1 MGTNKES
8 RNCDDCDTKFD
19 YDSSI
24 KGGNFFLHIPLE
36 NQLKQL
42 ISDPEL
48 YKILTNRNLE
58 VLSQSSEISD
68 ITTGKLYRNLINKH
82 GMSSNDISLT
92 WNADGIPVFKSSQY
106 SIWPIQCMVNELP
119 PHLRPSNILLTG
131 LWFGRTKPK
140 MNTFL
145 EAFVRE
151 CKQLEE
157 NGLCLSGES
166 IPRRVFVLIC
176 SSDSPARAM
185 LKNCKQFNGKCGC
198 DWCEH
203 EGVPVVH
210 NRGPPT
216 RYYSQRGTPSL
227 RTSHNQAQ
235 YAIRAESLNEPVKGV
250 KGLSVVD
257 VLPTFDTVNG
267 FTPEYMHSVCQGVGR
282 QLSNHWFDSANH
294 AEDFYLG
301 RKANKVDERLAAIS
315 PPSEITRAPRSVKEQ
330 KFWKASEWQAFLL
343 YGLVILKGLLPH
355 VYLQHFFRVYTLL
368 GDKITSDNL
377 LHAKACLIKFVTD
390 MESLYGL
397 TACTF
402 NVHQLTHLADGVRYC
417 GPLWATSAFTFE
429 ANNHMLLKMFSGTQY
444 VPQQI
449 CDTFILSR
457 KLPVIGRECIKDD
470 ANPRVKQLFMKLSK
484 ENIPIKR
491 QHILE
496 KNVSG
501 LGNGKPVYLTA
512 SQTVSFAAMMD
523 KDVSNRSAIL
533 YNRFVVN
540 HVLYTA
546 QSYNRSHRH
555 HNYFV
560 RIASPE
566 TKYGIIVGL
575 YSIKPDCQCSSADLQ
590 TCQCQVHNV
599 VILKE
604 LQCETGSLF
613 SNTECG
619 ISSHFLKEYTETPQT
634 IAIKPEQLQTKC
646 IHLTLGN
653 RDFVCEMP
661 CRFHGD

>member
-1 MGTNKES
+1 
-8 RNCDDCDTKFD
+8 
-19 YDSSI
+19 
-24 KGGNFFLHIPLE
+24 
-36 NQLKQL
+36 
-42 ISDPEL
+42 
-48 YKILTNRNLE
+48 
-58 VLSQSSEISD
+58 
-68 ITTGKLYRNLINKH
+68 
-82 GMSSNDISLT
+82 
-92 WNADGIPVFKSSQY
+92 
-106 SIWPIQCMVNELP
+106 
-119 PHLRPSNILLTG
+119 
-131 LWFGRTKPK
+131 
-140 MNTFL
+140 
-145 EAFVRE
+145 
-151 CKQLEE
+151 
-157 NGLCLSGES
+157 
-166 IPRRVFVLIC
+166 
-176 SSDSPARAM
+176 
-185 LKNCKQFNGKCGC
+185 
-198 DWCEH
+198 
-203 EGVPVVH
+203 
-210 NRGPPT
+210 
-216 RYYSQRGTPSL
+216 
-227 RTSHNQAQ
+227 
-235 YAIRAESLNEPVKGV
+235 VKGV
-250 KGLSVVD
+250 KGLTVVD

-267 FTPEYMHSVCQGVGR
+267 FTPEYMHSVCQGVVR

-315 PPSEITRAPRSVKEQ
+315 PPSEITRAPRSVKER

-355 VYLQHFFRVYTLL
+355 VYLQHFFLLVHGVYTLL

-512 SQTVSFAAMMD
+512 SQT
-523 KDVSNRSAIL
+523 
-533 YNRFVVN
+533 
-540 HVLYTA
+540 
-546 QSYNRSHRH
+546 
-555 HNYFV
+555 
-560 RIASPE
+560 
-566 TKYGIIVGL
+566 
-575 YSIKPDCQCSSADLQ
+575 
-590 TCQCQVHNV
+590 CQCQVHNV